1 MEMRTQKQQLPDIG
15 WKINKK
21 LLHLG
26 GKNIIGEVNIKAGK
40 TNFNQIKQ
48 DALLFCE
55 NSLTLLKSVVYLN
68 HK

>member
-26 GKNIIGEVNIKAGK
+26 GKNIIGEVDIKTGK
-40 TNFNQIKQ
+40 TTFNQIKQ
-48 DALLFCE
+48 DALLF
-55 NSLTLLKSVVYLN
+55 
-68 HK
+68 

>member
-26 GKNIIGEVNIKAGK
+26 GKNIIGEVDIKAVTVACFK
-40 TNFNQIKQ
+40 FHMRSNNILYSRNVIIIYVK
-48 DALLFCE
+48 
-55 NSLTLLKSVVYLN
+55 
-68 HK
+68 